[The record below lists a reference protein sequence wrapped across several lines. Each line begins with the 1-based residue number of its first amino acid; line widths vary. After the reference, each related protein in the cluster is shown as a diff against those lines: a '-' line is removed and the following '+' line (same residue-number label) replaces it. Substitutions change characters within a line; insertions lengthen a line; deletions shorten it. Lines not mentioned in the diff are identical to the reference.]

1 MQFANGRDAP
11 LARALQPAPRTESNA
26 MNFQL
31 PDPVIPAHVP
41 ANLVRPFPYMFGTTT
56 QADPF
61 GDWAPAVH
69 EGPAIFYAPHAYP
82 GFTPAWIVRRVEDLR
97 KIYMDTA
104 TFSSKDFS
112 PYSKMVG
119 DTWTNLPVEFDPPQ
133 HGKYR
138 AFINPLFTPSAM
150 AKLEDRIRGYAVD
163 YIESFRERGSC
174 EFMADF
180 AFEFPIKVF
189 LELMDFPLS
198 NTAQF
203 LEWETGLL
211 HEMDMKMADATRN
224 VVAFLRDQIAY
235 RRKNPGTDI
244 ISYALGVEV
253 EGQKLND
260 DELVGFAF
268 NLFIG
273 GLDTV
278 STNMGLHFLH
288 LARNPADQQFLKD
301 NPQRIQHAI
310 DEMMRAYAAVTT
322 FRTCT
327 KETEIGGVKMMPGDK
342 VAMSTTLAGRDPE
355 EFPEPDAIRFD
366 RNPRH
371 VSFGFGPHMCVGMH
385 LARREMRIAIEEFLK
400 RIPQF
405 SVEAGH
411 TVEYHLGMIQPVKLP
426 LVWG

>member
-1 MQFANGRDAP
+1 MQFP
-11 LARALQPAPRTESNA
+11 E
-26 MNFQL
+26 
-31 PDPVIPAHVP
+31 PVIPDHVP
-41 ANLVRPFPYMFGTTT
+41 SSLVRPFPYVFGMTTA
-56 QADPF
+56 ADPF
-61 GDWAPAVH
+61 GEWAAAVH
-69 EGPAIFYAPHAYP
+69 DGPEIFYAPHAYP
-82 GFTPAWIVRRVEDLR
+82 GATPAWIVRRVEDLR
-97 KIYMDTA
+97 KIYFDTE

-112 PYSKMVG
+112 PFAKLIG
-119 DTWTNLPVEFDPPQ
+119 DTWTNLPVEIDPPN
-133 HGKYR
+133 HAKYR

-150 AKLEDRIRGYAVD
+150 AKLEDRIRGYAVE
-163 YIESFRERGSC
+163 YIEGFCERGEC

-198 NTAQF
+198 NTRQF

-211 HEMDMKMADATRN
+211 HSLDMATIAEATRN
-224 VVAFLRDQIAY
+224 VVGFLRDEIED
-235 RRKNPGTDI
+235 RRRNPRGDI

-253 EGQKLND
+253 DGRKLNE

-278 STNMGLHFLH
+278 STNMGLQFLH
-288 LARNPADQQFLKD
+288 LARNPQHQQLLKD
-301 NPQRIQHAI
+301 DPRQIPHAI

-327 KETEIGGVKMMPGDK
+327 RETEFNGVKMMPGDK
-342 VAMSTTLAGRDPE
+342 VAMSTTLAGRDPQ
-355 EFPEPDAIRFD
+355 EFPEPGEVRFD

-385 LARREMRIAIEEFLK
+385 LAKREMRIAIEEFVN

-405 SVEAGH
+405 GLRPGH
-411 TVEYHLGMIQPVKLP
+411 AVEYHLGMIQPVTLP
-426 LVWG
+426 LVW

>member
-1 MQFANGRDAP
+1 MQ
-11 LARALQPAPRTESNA
+11 
-26 MNFQL
+26 FQL
-31 PDPVIPAHVP
+31 PEPVIPAHVP
-41 ANLVRPFPYMFGTTT
+41 PELVRDFPYAFGITTS
-56 QADPF
+56 ADPF
-61 GDWAPAVH
+61 ADWAPAVH

-97 KIYMDTA
+97 KVYFDTE
-104 TFSSKDFS
+104 TFTSKDFS
-112 PYSKMVG
+112 PYSKMIG
-119 DTWTNLPVEFDPPQ
+119 DTWTNLPVEIDPPE

-138 AFINPLFTPSAM
+138 AFINPLFTPAAM
-150 AKLEDRIRGYAVD
+150 AKLEDKIRGYAVE
-163 YIESFRERGSC
+163 YIEGFRANGAC
-174 EFMADF
+174 EFMTDF

-198 NTAQF
+198 NTRQF

-211 HEMDMKMADATRN
+211 HEMDMAKMADATRN
-224 VVAFLRDQIAY
+224 VVGFLREQIAE
-235 RRKNPGTDI
+235 RRKNPRNDI

-253 EGQKLND
+253 DGRKLNE

-278 STNMGLHFLH
+278 STNMGHQFVH
-288 LARNPADQQFLKD
+288 LARNPQDQQFLRE
-301 NPQRIQHAI
+301 NPKRIPHAI

-327 KETEIGGVKMMPGDK
+327 KETEFGGVKMMPGDK

-355 EFPEPDAIRFD
+355 EFPDPDQIRFD

-385 LARREMRIAIEEFLK
+385 LARREMRIAIEEFVN

-405 SVEAGH
+405 GIQPGH
-411 TVEYHLGMIQPVKLP
+411 EIEYHLGMIQPVTLP
-426 LVWG
+426 LVWQPA

>member
-1 MQFANGRDAP
+1 MQ
-11 LARALQPAPRTESNA
+11 LQFPE
-26 MNFQL
+26 
-31 PDPVIPAHVP
+31 PVIPDHVP
-41 ANLVRPFPYMFGTTT
+41 SSLVRPFPYVFGMTTA
-56 QADPF
+56 ADPF
-61 GDWAPAVH
+61 GEWAAAVH
-69 EGPAIFYAPHAYP
+69 DGPEIFYAPHAYP
-82 GFTPAWIVRRVEDLR
+82 GATPAWIVRRVEDLR
-97 KIYMDTA
+97 KIYFDTE

-112 PYSKMVG
+112 PFAKLIG
-119 DTWTNLPVEFDPPQ
+119 DTWTNLPVEIDPPN
-133 HGKYR
+133 HAKYR

-150 AKLEDRIRGYAVD
+150 AKLEDRIRGYAVE
-163 YIESFRERGSC
+163 YIEGFCERGEC

-198 NTAQF
+198 NTRQF

-211 HEMDMKMADATRN
+211 HSLDMATIAEATRN
-224 VVAFLRDQIAY
+224 VVGFLRDEIED
-235 RRKNPGTDI
+235 RRRNPRGDI

-253 EGQKLND
+253 DGRKLNE

-278 STNMGLHFLH
+278 STNMGLQFLH
-288 LARNPADQQFLKD
+288 LARNPQHQQLLKD
-301 NPQRIQHAI
+301 DPRQIPHAI

-327 KETEIGGVKMMPGDK
+327 KETEFNGVKMMPGDK
-342 VAMSTTLAGRDPE
+342 VAMSTTLAGRDPQ
-355 EFPEPDAIRFD
+355 EFPEPGEVRFD

-371 VSFGFGPHMCVGMH
+371 VSFGFGPHMCVGIH
-385 LARREMRIAIEEFLK
+385 LAKREMRIAIEEFVN

-405 SVEAGH
+405 GLRPGH
-411 TVEYHLGMIQPVKLP
+411 AVEYHLGMIQPVTLP
-426 LVWG
+426 LVW

>member
-1 MQFANGRDAP
+1 MQ
-11 LARALQPAPRTESNA
+11 LQFPE
-26 MNFQL
+26 
-31 PDPVIPAHVP
+31 PVIPDHVP
-41 ANLVRPFPYMFGTTT
+41 SSLVRPFPYVFGMTTA
-56 QADPF
+56 ADPF
-61 GDWAPAVH
+61 GEWAAAVH
-69 EGPAIFYAPHAYP
+69 DGPEIFYAPHAYP
-82 GFTPAWIVRRVEDLR
+82 GATPAWIVRRVEDLR
-97 KIYMDTA
+97 KIYFDTE

-112 PYSKMVG
+112 PFAKLIG
-119 DTWTNLPVEFDPPQ
+119 DTWTNLPVEIDPP
-133 HGKYR
+133 HHAKYR

-150 AKLEDRIRGYAVD
+150 AKLEDRIRGYAVE
-163 YIESFRERGSC
+163 YIEGFCERGEC

-198 NTAQF
+198 NTRQF

-211 HEMDMKMADATRN
+211 HSLDTATIAEATRN
-224 VVAFLRDQIAY
+224 VVGFLRDEIED
-235 RRKNPGTDI
+235 RRRNPRGDI

-253 EGQKLND
+253 DGRKLNE

-278 STNMGLHFLH
+278 STNMGLQFLH
-288 LARNPADQQFLKD
+288 LARNPQHQQLLKD
-301 NPQRIQHAI
+301 DPRQIPHAI

-327 KETEIGGVKMMPGDK
+327 RETEFNGVKMMPGDK
-342 VAMSTTLAGRDPE
+342 VAMSTTLAGRDPQ
-355 EFPEPDAIRFD
+355 EFPEPGEVRFD

-385 LARREMRIAIEEFLK
+385 LAKREMRIAIEEFVS

-405 SVEAGH
+405 GIRPGH
-411 TVEYHLGMIQPVKLP
+411 AVEYHLGMIQPVTLP
-426 LVWG
+426 LVW

>member
-1 MQFANGRDAP
+1 MQ
-11 LARALQPAPRTESNA
+11 LQFPE
-26 MNFQL
+26 
-31 PDPVIPAHVP
+31 PVIPDHVP
-41 ANLVRPFPYMFGTTT
+41 SSLVRPFPYVFGMTTA
-56 QADPF
+56 ADPF
-61 GDWAPAVH
+61 GEWAAAVH
-69 EGPAIFYAPHAYP
+69 DGPEIFYAPHAYP
-82 GFTPAWIVRRVEDLR
+82 GATPAWIVRRVEDLR
-97 KIYMDTA
+97 KIYFDTE

-112 PYSKMVG
+112 PFAKLIG
-119 DTWTNLPVEFDPPQ
+119 DTWTNLPVEIDPPN
-133 HGKYR
+133 HAKYR

-150 AKLEDRIRGYAVD
+150 AKLEEKIRGYAVE
-163 YIESFRERGSC
+163 YIEGFRERGEC

-198 NTAQF
+198 NTRQF

-211 HEMDMKMADATRN
+211 HSLDMATIAEATRN
-224 VVAFLRDQIAY
+224 VVGFLRDEIED
-235 RRKNPGTDI
+235 RRRNPRGDI

-253 EGQKLND
+253 DGRKLNE

-278 STNMGLHFLH
+278 STNMGLQFLH
-288 LARNPADQQFLKD
+288 LARNPQHQQLLKD
-301 NPQRIQHAI
+301 DPRQIPHAI

-327 KETEIGGVKMMPGDK
+327 RETEFNGVKMMPGDK
-342 VAMSTTLAGRDPE
+342 VAMSTTLAGRDPQ
-355 EFPEPDAIRFD
+355 EFPEPGEVRFD

-385 LARREMRIAIEEFLK
+385 LAKREMRIAIEEFVS

-405 SVEAGH
+405 GIRPGH
-411 TVEYHLGMIQPVKLP
+411 AVEYHLGMIQPVTLP
-426 LVWG
+426 LVW